1 MPVPDY
7 QTFMKP
13 VLELAETEQKY
24 SVAVQKIGDLFNL
37 TEEDRAEATGKGTNL
52 LDNRVGWALTY
63 LVKAGLVKRPRRG
76 YFVITALGNQ
86 SLSSKPEK
94 IDNKF
99 LAQFEGFKNFRGS
112 PSNRTSSE
120 NTTSVISNEE
130 TTPEERI
137 DASFD
142 EIETEFKAELL
153 NRILN
158 QSPTF
163 FEELVVTLLSAMGY
177 GDRGSLSK
185 AVGKSG
191 DGGIDGVIHQDKLG
205 LDVVYLQAKR
215 YAPGNSVGRPE
226 LQGFVGTLS
235 GVSAQKGVFVATSHF
250 SSGALEY
257 LRTIPQRVITIDGNT
272 LVELMLENGVG
283 VKIKKSYQV
292 HRIDEDFFLD

>member
-52 LDNRVGWALTY
+52 LDDRVSWALTY
-63 LVKAGLVKRPRRG
+63 LVKAGLVERPRRG

-137 DASFD
+137 DAAFD
-142 EIETEFKAELL
+142 EIETELKAELL
-153 NRILN
+153 DRILN

-283 VKIKKSYQV
+283 VKIKKSYEV

>member
-250 SSGALEY
+250 SRGALEY

>member
-13 VLELAETEQKY
+13 VLELAQTEQKY
-24 SVAVQKIGDLFNL
+24 SVAVQKIGELFNL

-63 LVKAGLVKRPRRG
+63 LVKAGLVERPRRG
-76 YFVITALGNQ
+76 YFVITDLGKQ
-86 SLSSKPEK
+86 TLSSKPEK
-94 IDNKF
+94 IDNRF

-112 PSNRTSSE
+112 PANRRPSE
-120 NTTSVISNEE
+120 DTTSVVSNEDAP
-130 TTPEERI
+130 PEERI
-137 DASFD
+137 DAAFG
-142 EIETEFKAELL
+142 EIETELKAELL
-153 NRILN
+153 DRIHN

-163 FEELVVTLLSAMGY
+163 FEELVVTLISAMGY
-177 GDRGSLSK
+177 GDKGTLSK

-235 GVSAQKGVFVATSHF
+235 GVSAQKGIFVTTSHF

-257 LRTIPQRVITIDGNT
+257 LRTIPQRVITIDGNH

-283 VKIKKSYQV
+283 VKTKKSYEV
-292 HRIDEDFFLD
+292 RRIDEDFFLD